1 MPLRPMGRHSHSAT
15 GVDTVAFSGTTHH
28 TTACSRPWTRWGSGS
43 ERREKGR
50 GVSLALALAV
60 PPTGERSRLSE
71 SLGLQHPPM
80 EGGVGLGAAPEL
92 DHALR
97 SLLHPSLLRVV
108 AHLRPHR
115 YIAVRVACWAV
126 RLQFAVRHLS
136 PTCAPH
142 LGEREVEDVP
152 QPGLAGFFEL
162 LLSPESGQE
171 PAGDGDVG
179 CTEAGV
185 GYEPSHARE

>member
-1 MPLRPMGRHSHSAT
+1 MPLREMGRHSHSAT

-136 PTCAPH
+136 PRARRTWGKGSRRCPSAGP
-142 LGEREVEDVP
+142 R
-152 QPGLAGFFEL
+152 GLLRAAVVAGIWTRA
-162 LLSPESGQE
+162 SG
-171 PAGDGDVG
+171 
-179 CTEAGV
+179 
-185 GYEPSHARE
+185 RW